1 MICDFCYRHCDISE
15 GGYGYCQARTV
26 RSGQLEDRNY
36 GELAA
41 AAIDPVEKK
50 PLYHFLPGTR
60 TLSVAMEG
68 CSLSCA
74 FCQNHEIA
82 KGHHEGFPFT
92 APETLSEYA
101 ITHSIPSL
109 SFTYTEPIVWQDY
122 AMEAALSAKEHGL
135 RTIMVTNGTFSNEAL
150 DRLLPLIDA
159 YNIDL
164 KGADGFYRDICKGSI
179 APVLDGIER
188 IAGYGSH
195 LEVTTLV
202 IEGIHTKKMIRE
214 LGGML
219 SKRSVKV
226 WHITPF
232 YPMRRMSDR
241 KATSMPFLLSMAEE
255 ARKSGIPHIYALD
268 DELECPD
275 CGNRI
280 RRQESDGICQ
290 ACGNRIYGVWEKDP
304 TA

>member
-82 KGHHEGFPFT
+82 KGHHEGFLFT

-164 KGADGFYRDICKGSI
+164 KGDDGFYRDICKGSI
-179 APVLDGIER
+179 APVLDGIGR
-188 IAGYGSH
+188 IAGYSSH

-202 IEGIHTKKMIRE
+202 IEGLHDEDMIRT
-214 LGGML
+214 LGRALRERG
-219 SKRSVKV
+219 VHV
-226 WHITPF
+226 WHLTRFFPS
-232 YPMRRMSDR
+232 YRMADR
-241 KATSMPFLLSMAEE
+241 KPTSEDFLMRMIEAAEE
-255 ARKSGIPHIYALD
+255 SGIEFIYPGNSRMRSMMRCPSCGKEIAAPEDGGCPH
-268 DELECPD
+268 
-275 CGNRI
+275 CGT
-280 RRQESDGICQ
+280 S
-290 ACGNRIYGVWEKDP
+290 IYGVWH
-304 TA
+304 

>member
-92 APETLSEYA
+92 APEALSEYA

-164 KGADGFYRDICKGSI
+164 KGDDGFYRDICKGSI

-202 IEGIHTKKMIRE
+202 IEGLHDEDMIRT
-214 LGGML
+214 LGRALRERG
-219 SKRSVKV
+219 VHV
-226 WHITPF
+226 WHLTRFFPS
-232 YPMRRMSDR
+232 YRMADR
-241 KATSMPFLLSMAEE
+241 KPTSEDFLMRMIEAAEE
-255 ARKSGIPHIYALD
+255 SGIEFIYPGNSRMRSMMRCPSCGKEIAAPEDGGCPH
-268 DELECPD
+268 
-275 CGNRI
+275 CGT
-280 RRQESDGICQ
+280 S
-290 ACGNRIYGVWEKDP
+290 IYGVWH
-304 TA
+304 

>member
-92 APETLSEYA
+92 APEALSEYA

-202 IEGIHTKKMIRE
+202 IEGLHDEDMIRT
-214 LGGML
+214 LGRALRERG
-219 SKRSVKV
+219 VHV
-226 WHITPF
+226 WHLTRFFPA
-232 YPMRRMSDR
+232 YRMSSR
-241 KATSMPFLLSMAEE
+241 KPTSEDFLMRMIEAAEE
-255 ARKSGIPHIYALD
+255 SGIEFIYPGNSRMRSMMRCPSCGKEIAAPEDGGCPH
-268 DELECPD
+268 
-275 CGNRI
+275 CGT
-280 RRQESDGICQ
+280 S
-290 ACGNRIYGVWEKDP
+290 IYGVWH
-304 TA
+304 

>member
-82 KGHHEGFPFT
+82 RSHNEGFPFT
-92 APETLSEYA
+92 PPEKLSEYA
-101 ITHSIPSL
+101 IAHSIPSL

-122 AMEAALSAKEHGL
+122 VMAASMIARKRRLK
-135 RTIMVTNGTFSNEAL
+135 TIMVTNGTFSEEAL
-150 DRLLPLIDA
+150 GRLLPLIDA

-164 KGADGFYRDICKGSI
+164 KGDDGFYRDICKGSI
-179 APVLDGIER
+179 APVLDGIAR
-188 IAGYGSH
+188 ITEYGSH
-195 LEVTTLV
+195 LEVTTLI
-202 IEGIHTKKMIRE
+202 IEGIHDEGMIRA
-214 LGGML
+214 LGRALRERG
-219 SKRSVKV
+219 VHV
-226 WHITPF
+226 WHLTRFFPA
-232 YPMRRMSDR
+232 YRMADR
-241 KATSMPFLLSMAEE
+241 KPTSEDFLMRMIEAAEE
-255 ARKSGIPHIYALD
+255 SGIEFIYPGNSRMRSMMRCPSCGKEIAAPEDGGCPH
-268 DELECPD
+268 
-275 CGNRI
+275 CGT
-280 RRQESDGICQ
+280 S
-290 ACGNRIYGVWEKDP
+290 IYGVWH
-304 TA
+304 

>member
-109 SFTYTEPIVWQDY
+109 SFTYTSMTSARSRFSAVYCCPPTSTVSTLSIL
-122 AMEAALSAKEHGL
+122 AALKISWL
-135 RTIMVTNGTFSNEAL
+135 
-150 DRLLPLIDA
+150 
-159 YNIDL
+159 
-164 KGADGFYRDICKGSI
+164 
-179 APVLDGIER
+179 
-188 IAGYGSH
+188 
-195 LEVTTLV
+195 
-202 IEGIHTKKMIRE
+202 
-214 LGGML
+214 
-219 SKRSVKV
+219 
-226 WHITPF
+226 
-232 YPMRRMSDR
+232 
-241 KATSMPFLLSMAEE
+241 
-255 ARKSGIPHIYALD
+255 
-268 DELECPD
+268 
-275 CGNRI
+275 
-280 RRQESDGICQ
+280 
-290 ACGNRIYGVWEKDP
+290 
-304 TA
+304 

>member
-1 MICDFCYRHCDISE
+1 MKMICDFCYRHCDISE

-150 DRLLPLIDA
+150 DRLLPLID
-159 YNIDL
+159 
-164 KGADGFYRDICKGSI
+164 G
-179 APVLDGIER
+179 
-188 IAGYGSH
+188 
-195 LEVTTLV
+195 
-202 IEGIHTKKMIRE
+202 
-214 LGGML
+214 
-219 SKRSVKV
+219 
-226 WHITPF
+226 
-232 YPMRRMSDR
+232 
-241 KATSMPFLLSMAEE
+241 
-255 ARKSGIPHIYALD
+255 
-268 DELECPD
+268 
-275 CGNRI
+275 
-280 RRQESDGICQ
+280 
-290 ACGNRIYGVWEKDP
+290 EKDFSICMLKIYDYFIGHRQMLLNIYSRHFFC
-304 TA
+304 TAVVCLNDYIHCCVTRTDYNDFFSYMLESEY